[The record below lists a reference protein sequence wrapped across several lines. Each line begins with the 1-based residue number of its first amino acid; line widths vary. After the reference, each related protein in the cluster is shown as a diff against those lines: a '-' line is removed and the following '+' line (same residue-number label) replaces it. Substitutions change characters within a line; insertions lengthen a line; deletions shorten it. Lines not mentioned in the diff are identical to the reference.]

1 MRHLQPVC
9 GDKEQDGK
17 MAQIKLCGLSR
28 PQDIEEA
35 NRLWVEYIGFV
46 FAKGSRRY
54 VTPER
59 AAELRKGL
67 KHGTRAVGVFV
78 DEPAENVAALLES
91 GVIDIAQL
99 HGAEDEAY
107 IRRLRE
113 LTDRPI
119 IKAFRLGNASA
130 GQNNASGQ
138 ACAAGQTDV
147 TAGQTG
153 VTAGE
158 TNAEDGNL
166 TIRQTLAAAAQ
177 SPADIVL
184 LDSGAGTG
192 MVLNWELLAEYDFP
206 REYILAGGLT
216 PDNVGKA
223 IRMLHP
229 MGVDVSSGI
238 ETDGVKDAA
247 KMTAFVDAV
256 RDTQEE

>member
-1 MRHLQPVC
+1 
-9 GDKEQDGK
+9 
-17 MAQIKLCGLSR
+17 MARIKLCGLSR
-28 PQDIEEA
+28 PQDIETA

-54 VTPER
+54 ITPER
-59 AAELRKGL
+59 AAELRKEL

-78 DEPAENVAALLES
+78 DEPAETVAKLLAD

-99 HGAEDEAY
+99 HGSEDEAY
-107 IRRLRE
+107 IQRLRE

-119 IKAFRLGNASA
+119 IKAFRLG
-130 GQNNASGQ
+130 SGT
-138 ACAAGQTDV
+138 AAQTD
-147 TAGQTG
+147 
-153 VTAGE
+153 
-158 TNAEDGNL
+158 AEDRGGAL
-166 TIRQTLAAAAQ
+166 ERTLAAAAQ
-177 SPADIVL
+177 STADIVL

-192 MVLNWELLAEYDFP
+192 MVLNWERLAEYDFP

-238 ETDGVKDAA
+238 ETDGVKDEA
-247 KMTAFVDAV
+247 KMAAFIDAV

>member
-1 MRHLQPVC
+1 
-9 GDKEQDGK
+9 

-28 PQDIEEA
+28 PQDIETA

-54 VTPER
+54 ITPER
-59 AAELRKGL
+59 AAELRKEL
-67 KHGTRAVGVFV
+67 KRGTRAVGVFV
-78 DEPAENVAALLES
+78 DEPEETVAKLLAD

-107 IRRLRE
+107 IQRLRE
-113 LTDRPI
+113 LTGRPI
-119 IKAFRLGNASA
+119 IKAFRLG
-130 GQNNASGQ
+130 SGT
-138 ACAAGQTDV
+138 AAQTD
-147 TAGQTG
+147 
-153 VTAGE
+153 
-158 TNAEDGNL
+158 AEDRGGTL
-166 TIRQTLAAAAQ
+166 ERTLAAAAQ
-177 SPADIVL
+177 STADIVL

-192 MVLNWELLAEYDFP
+192 MVLNWERLAEYDFP

-238 ETDGVKDAA
+238 ETDGVKDEA
-247 KMTAFVDAV
+247 KMAAFVDAV

>member
-1 MRHLQPVC
+1 
-9 GDKEQDGK
+9 
-17 MAQIKLCGLSR
+17 MARIKLCGLSR
-28 PQDIEEA
+28 PQDIETA

-54 VTPER
+54 ITPER
-59 AAELRKGL
+59 AAELRKEL

-78 DEPAENVAALLES
+78 DEPAETVAKLLAD

-99 HGAEDEAY
+99 HGSEDEAY
-107 IRRLRE
+107 IQRLRE

-119 IKAFRLGNASA
+119 IKAFRLG
-130 GQNNASGQ
+130 SGT
-138 ACAAGQTDV
+138 AAQTD
-147 TAGQTG
+147 
-153 VTAGE
+153 
-158 TNAEDGNL
+158 AEDRGGAL
-166 TIRQTLAAAAQ
+166 ERTLAAAAQ
-177 SPADIVL
+177 STANIVL

-192 MVLNWELLAEYDFP
+192 MVLNWERLAEYDFP

-238 ETDGVKDAA
+238 ETDGVKDEA
-247 KMTAFVDAV
+247 KMAAFVDAV

>member
-1 MRHLQPVC
+1 
-9 GDKEQDGK
+9 

-28 PQDIEEA
+28 PQDIETA

-59 AAELRKGL
+59 AAELRKEL

-78 DEPAENVAALLES
+78 DEPAGNVAQLLAD

-119 IKAFRLGNASA
+119 IKAFRLG
-130 GQNNASGQ
+130 SG
-138 ACAAGQTDV
+138 AAAQ
-147 TAGQTG
+147 
-153 VTAGE
+153 
-158 TNAEDGNL
+158 TNAEEGKTDAEGRSSEL
-166 TIRQTLAAAAQ
+166 EQTLAAAAQ

-192 MVLNWELLAEYDFP
+192 MVLNWERLAEYDFP

-216 PDNVGKA
+216 PDNVGRA

-238 ETDGVKDAA
+238 ETDGVKDEA
-247 KMTAFVDAV
+247 KMAAFVDAV

>member
-1 MRHLQPVC
+1 
-9 GDKEQDGK
+9 
-17 MAQIKLCGLSR
+17 MARIKLCGLSR
-28 PQDIEEA
+28 PQDIETA

-54 VTPER
+54 ITPER
-59 AAELRKGL
+59 AAELRKEL

-78 DEPAENVAALLES
+78 DEPAETVAKLLAD

-99 HGAEDEAY
+99 HGSEDEAY
-107 IRRLRE
+107 IQRLRE

-119 IKAFRLGNASA
+119 IKAFRLG
-130 GQNNASGQ
+130 SGT
-138 ACAAGQTDV
+138 AAQTD
-147 TAGQTG
+147 
-153 VTAGE
+153 
-158 TNAEDGNL
+158 AEDRGGIL
-166 TIRQTLAAAAQ
+166 ERTLAAAAQ
-177 SPADIVL
+177 STADIVL

-192 MVLNWELLAEYDFP
+192 MVLNWERLAEYDFP

-238 ETDGVKDAA
+238 ETDGVKDEA
-247 KMTAFVDAV
+247 KMAAFVDAV
-256 RDTQEE
+256 RDMQEE

>member
-1 MRHLQPVC
+1 
-9 GDKEQDGK
+9 

-28 PQDIEEA
+28 PQDIETA

-59 AAELRKGL
+59 AAEFRKGL

-78 DEPAENVAALLES
+78 DEPAENVAQLLAD

-119 IKAFRLGNASA
+119 IKAFRLGSGAAAQTSA
-130 GQNNASGQ
+130 E
-138 ACAAGQTDV
+138 AAQ
-147 TAGQTG
+147 
-153 VTAGE
+153 
-158 TNAEDGNL
+158 TNADAGKADAEGRGSEL
-166 TIRQTLAAAAQ
+166 ERTLAAAAQ

-192 MVLNWELLAEYDFP
+192 MVLNWERLAEYDFP

-216 PDNVGKA
+216 PDNVGRA

-247 KMTAFVDAV
+247 KMAAFVDAV

>member
-1 MRHLQPVC
+1 
-9 GDKEQDGK
+9 

-28 PQDIEEA
+28 PQDIETA

-59 AAELRKGL
+59 AAELRKEL

-78 DEPAENVAALLES
+78 DEPAGNVAQLLAD

-119 IKAFRLGNASA
+119 IKAFRLG
-130 GQNNASGQ
+130 SG
-138 ACAAGQTDV
+138 AAAQ
-147 TAGQTG
+147 
-153 VTAGE
+153 
-158 TNAEDGNL
+158 TNAEEGKTDAEGRSSEL
-166 TIRQTLAAAAQ
+166 EQTLAAAAQ

-192 MVLNWELLAEYDFP
+192 MVLNWERLAEYDFP

-238 ETDGVKDAA
+238 ETDGVKDEA
-247 KMTAFVDAV
+247 KMAAFVDAV

>member
-1 MRHLQPVC
+1 
-9 GDKEQDGK
+9 

-28 PQDIEEA
+28 PQDIETA

-78 DEPAENVAALLES
+78 DEPAENVAQLLAD

-119 IKAFRLGNASA
+119 IKAFRLG
-130 GQNNASGQ
+130 SG
-138 ACAAGQTDV
+138 AAAQ
-147 TAGQTG
+147 
-153 VTAGE
+153 
-158 TNAEDGNL
+158 TNAEAGKTDAEGRGSEL
-166 TIRQTLAAAAQ
+166 EQTLAAAAQ

-192 MVLNWELLAEYDFP
+192 MVLNWERLAEYDFP

-216 PDNVGKA
+216 PDNVGRA

-238 ETDGVKDAA
+238 ETDGVKDEA
-247 KMTAFVDAV
+247 KMAAFVDAV

>member
-1 MRHLQPVC
+1 
-9 GDKEQDGK
+9 
-17 MAQIKLCGLSR
+17 MARIKLCGLSR
-28 PQDIEEA
+28 PQDIETA

-54 VTPER
+54 ITPER
-59 AAELRKGL
+59 AAELRKEL

-78 DEPAENVAALLES
+78 DEPAETVAKLLAD

-99 HGAEDEAY
+99 HGSEDEAY
-107 IRRLRE
+107 IQRLRE

-119 IKAFRLGNASA
+119 IKAFRLG
-130 GQNNASGQ
+130 SGT
-138 ACAAGQTDV
+138 AAQTD
-147 TAGQTG
+147 
-153 VTAGE
+153 
-158 TNAEDGNL
+158 AEDRGGTL
-166 TIRQTLAAAAQ
+166 ERTLAAAAQ
-177 SPADIVL
+177 STADIVL

-192 MVLNWELLAEYDFP
+192 MVLNWERLAEYDFP

-238 ETDGVKDAA
+238 ETDGVKDEA
-247 KMTAFVDAV
+247 KMAAFVDAV